1 MDMKATLLKK
11 KQMKY
16 LLINSD
22 YIQAYSEYAFD
33 SEEILGQL
41 VPITKSNKS
50 ECSYTTIN
58 GIPIN
63 IPQEHLDQVTNKDID
78 HESNPLS
85 DRKYIRSN

>member
-1 MDMKATLLKK
+1 
-11 KQMKY
+11 MKY

-22 YIQAYSEYAFD
+22 YIQAYSEYAYEPSMAVGKF
-33 SEEILGQL
+33 
-41 VPITKSNKS
+41 VPITKSEKS
-50 ECSYTTIN
+50 ECSFTTIN